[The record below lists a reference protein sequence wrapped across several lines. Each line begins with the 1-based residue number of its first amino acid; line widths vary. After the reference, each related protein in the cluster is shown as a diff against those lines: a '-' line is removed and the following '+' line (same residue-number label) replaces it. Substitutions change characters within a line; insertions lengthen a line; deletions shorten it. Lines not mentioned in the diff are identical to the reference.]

1 MRAKWQTF
9 DLSPLDR
16 IRYTISMNDKKQGII
31 YIIMAGFFFALMTFF
46 VRMSGDLPTMQ
57 KAFFRNAVAAV
68 AAVILLA
75 KSDEGFK
82 IKKDSW
88 KGLFLRSFFGT
99 TGLICNFYAVDHL
112 AIADANIL
120 NKLSPFFAIIM
131 SYFVLKEKA
140 NKTEWLCVVTAFIG
154 AVFVVKPSM
163 NVQFFNAMIG
173 VIGGFGA
180 GVAYTFVRKL
190 GKQGERGPVIVMCFS
205 VFSCIVTA
213 PFLFVGAKPMSVYQ
227 IVMLLFAGAAATG
240 GQLSITKAYTKA
252 PAKEISVFDYSQVIF
267 AALLGFVFLQ
277 QIPDYL
283 SVIGYVIIIGSAQ
296 NEILDSL
303 KPAYVQGITLL
314 GGDPFEEENQEALVP
329 FMRRVKER
337 YPNKDVWAYT
347 GYLYEELLENGRK
360 HTEYTDELLSMIDVL
375 VDGPFIEEQKDIT
388 LKFKGSANQR
398 VIDMEKTRA
407 TGEVSILQF
416 TKI

>member
-112 AIADANIL
+112 AIADE
-120 NKLSPFFAIIM
+120 LSPFFAIIM

-213 PFLFVGAKPMSVYQ
+213 PFLLVGAKPMSVYQ

-283 SVIGYVIIIGSAQ
+283 SVIGYVIIIGSAIFKW
-296 NEILDSL
+296 NYNL
-303 KPAYVQGITLL
+303 
-314 GGDPFEEENQEALVP
+314 
-329 FMRRVKER
+329 R
-337 YPNKDVWAYT
+337 
-347 GYLYEELLENGRK
+347 YEEK
-360 HTEYTDELLSMIDVL
+360 V
-375 VDGPFIEEQKDIT
+375 
-388 LKFKGSANQR
+388 
-398 VIDMEKTRA
+398 
-407 TGEVSILQF
+407 
-416 TKI
+416 